1 MFIVGFEISKI
12 FMQTAG
18 KVVIS
23 IKNVKDLLTALSEG
37 RFQKLD
43 LNL

>member
-1 MFIVGFEISKI
+1 LWIVGFEIEIFFIQTDGKI
-12 FMQTAG
+12 
-18 KVVIS
+18 VIS
-23 IKNVKDLLTALSEG
+23 AKNVKDLLTALAEG

>member
-1 MFIVGFEISKI
+1 LLIVGFEKEI
-12 FMQTAG
+12 FSMQTAG
-18 KVVIS
+18 KIVIS
-23 IKNVKDLLTALSEG
+23 AKNIKDLLTALPEG